1 MNKPLALKL
10 APTSLKEVIGQTH
23 LVGENKIITNLVKN
37 KHLCSMILYGRPGIG
52 KTSIANAIVHD
63 LKMPYRFLN
72 ATMNNKSDFDIAIEE
87 AKMHGNLIL
96 IAPPKERILL
106 FFLAVGLFGLII
118 CEPHFFC
125 IILNCSFS
133 DSSVLKS

>member
-1 MNKPLALKL
+1 MEILANQMR
-10 APTSLKEVIGQTH
+10 PTTLKEVIGQTH

-72 ATMNNKSDFDIAIEE
+72 ATMNINF
-87 AKMHGNLIL
+87 
-96 IAPPKERILL
+96 
-106 FFLAVGLFGLII
+106 
-118 CEPHFFC
+118 
-125 IILNCSFS
+125 NC
-133 DSSVLKS
+133 

>member
-1 MNKPLALKL
+1 MEILANQMR
-10 APTSLKEVIGQTH
+10 PTTLKEVIGQTH

-63 LKMPYRFLN
+63 LKMPYKFLN

-87 AKMHGNLIL
+87 AKCTVI
-96 IAPPKERILL
+96 
-106 FFLAVGLFGLII
+106 
-118 CEPHFFC
+118 
-125 IILNCSFS
+125 
-133 DSSVLKS
+133 